1 MVKIVTEH
9 ITLGQLL
16 KMTSWVDSGGQAKV
30 IIKQLDIKVNG
41 EKDNRRGRK
50 LYVGDEIVIKDKTY
64 KIDR

>member
-1 MVKIVTEH
+1 MVKIVTDY